1 MARETQIYRA
11 HEGFQRNFVRTNV
24 SVCFGGGILGGG
36 KTFGAVLATAE
47 PSLDPNWRGLFL
59 RNNLDDAKSAG
70 GLLDTFKEAYGD
82 SIQIRTADMPR
93 VVFPSGA
100 YVDVTHV
107 ADQSVETI
115 LRRFKGRQYD
125 MIYFDELSNFT
136 WDCFK
141 TILSRNRGK
150 SAYAGKCIATTNPE
164 RECWIR
170 PFIDWYIDDEGFVME
185 ERSGVVRYFYM
196 MGGNVTDV
204 VWADTPE
211 EVYNLCKA
219 DIDKKLDKVYG
230 FMKGRDK
237 WMSMIKSFSFYLGK
251 MSENKEMLEANP
263 DYIGSIAMSG
273 GAEAD
278 KLLLGNWNVSSKDEE
293 NLVLSSAEANSI
305 FTNDPQQNGDK
316 WITVDLADSGTNNFL
331 QIVWNGLDIIDIDIA
346 PYTAPVENANRAKI
360 LANKHNIGYS
370 HIIFDAIRGMY
381 FKDYIEEAIP
391 YESYRSPLGLSAL
404 QYMKLKDCCYGKLI
418 WLIKNNC
425 ISCSDEVARKRYI
438 NAASKTMSDI
448 TVQNEFVEEARV
460 VRWVDAPNGK
470 KRLMTKKEMNRELGR
485 GRSMD
490 LFDAC
495 AMRMFPLLNYQDGTE
510 LENSRNEYMQ
520 YQEERDSGNRVNIYD
535 DATFGVSYGG
545 F

>member
-1 MARETQIYRA
+1 MAEKTQIFRP
-11 HEGFQRNFVRTNV
+11 HEGFQQAFVRTNV

-125 MIYFDELSNFT
+125 MIYFDELSNFS

-164 RECWIR
+164 RESWIR
-170 PFIDWYIDDEGFVME
+170 PFIDWYIDSEGFVME

-196 MGGNVTDV
+196 MGADVKDV
-204 VWADTPE
+204 VWSDTPE
-211 EVYNLCKA
+211 GVYEQCKS

-230 FMKGRDK
+230 FMQGRDK
-237 WMSMIKSFSFYLGK
+237 WMSMIKSFTFYLGK
-251 MSENKEMLEANP
+251 LSENKEMLEANP
-263 DYIGSIAMSG
+263 DYVGSIAMSG

-278 KLLLGNWNVSSKDEE
+278 KLLMGNWNVSSKDAE
-293 NLVLSSAEANSI
+293 NCVITFNEAASV
-305 FTNDPQQNGDK
+305 FTNDEQMNGDK
-316 WITVDLADSGTNNFL
+316 WITVDLADSGTNNFV
-331 QIVWNGLDIIDIDIA
+331 QIAWDGLHIIDIDLA
-346 PYTAPVENANRAKI
+346 PFTTPAENARRAMVF
-360 LANKHNIGYS
+360 ANKHNIGYK
-370 HIIFDAIRGMY
+370 HIIFDAIRGRY
-381 FKDYIEEAIP
+381 FLDYIPDAIP
-391 YESYRSPLGLSAL
+391 YESYRSPFGINAL
-404 QYMKLKDCCYGKLI
+404 QYTKLKDCCYGKLVY
-418 WLIKNNC
+418 LVKNNL
-425 ISCSDEVARKRYI
+425 ISVSDEVARRKYI
-438 NAASKTMSDI
+438 NAASKTTSDLTI
-448 TVQNEFVEEARV
+448 QNEFCEEARV
-460 VRWVDAPNGK
+460 IRWVDAPNGK
-470 KRLMTKKEMNRELGR
+470 KRLATKKELNKMLGR

-490 LFDAC
+490 LLDAIS
-495 AMRMFPLLNYQDGTE
+495 MRMMPLLNSQDGME
-510 LENSRNEYMQ
+510 LENSRRQ
-520 YQEERDSGNRVNIYD
+520 YEGYNDEMDSGNRVNIYD
-535 DATFGVSYGG
+535 DTQFGVSYGG

>member
-1 MARETQIYRA
+1 MEEKTQIFRP
-11 HEGFQRNFVRTNV
+11 HEGFQQAFVRTNV

-125 MIYFDELSNFT
+125 MIYFDELSNFS

-164 RECWIR
+164 RESWIR
-170 PFIDWYIDDEGFVME
+170 PFIDWYIDSEGFVME

-196 MGGNVTDV
+196 MGADVKDV
-204 VWADTPE
+204 VWSDTPE
-211 EVYNLCKA
+211 GVYEQCKS

-230 FMKGRDK
+230 FMQGRDK
-237 WMSMIKSFSFYLGK
+237 WMSMIKSFTFYLGK
-251 MSENKEMLEANP
+251 LSENKEMLEANP
-263 DYIGSIAMSG
+263 DYVGSIAMSG

-278 KLLLGNWNVSSKDEE
+278 KLLMGNWNVSSKDAE
-293 NLVLSSAEANSI
+293 NCVITFNEAASV
-305 FTNDPQQNGDK
+305 FTNDEQMNGDK
-316 WITVDLADSGTNNFL
+316 WITVDLADSGTNNFV
-331 QIVWNGLDIIDIDIA
+331 QIAWDGLHVIDIDIA
-346 PYTAPVENANRAKI
+346 PFTTPAENARRAMVF
-360 LANKHNIGYS
+360 ANKHNIGYR
-370 HIIFDAIRGMY
+370 HIIFDAIRGRY
-381 FKDYIEEAIP
+381 FLDYIPDAIP
-391 YESYRSPLGLSAL
+391 YESYRSPFGINAL
-404 QYMKLKDCCYGKLI
+404 QYTKLKDCCYGKLVY
-418 WLIKNNC
+418 LVKNNL
-425 ISCSDEVARKRYI
+425 ISVTDEVARRKYI
-438 NAASKTMSDI
+438 NAASKTTSDLTI
-448 TVQNEFVEEARV
+448 QNEFCEEARV
-460 VRWVDAPNGK
+460 IRWVDAPNGK
-470 KRLMTKKEMNRELGR
+470 KRLATKKELNKMLGR

-490 LFDAC
+490 LLDAIS
-495 AMRMFPLLNYQDGTE
+495 MRMMPLLNSQDGME
-510 LENSRNEYMQ
+510 LENSRQQ
-520 YQEERDSGNRVNIYD
+520 YEGYQDEMDSGNRVDIYD
-535 DATFGVSYGG
+535 DTNFGISYGQ
-545 F
+545 